1 MSPRAIFCWILF
13 LCLPA
18 ITANEVVFAY
28 YNLENYLPMPRI
40 VDGKRVE
47 NAPKP
52 EPEISALIAMLKRI
66 RPDVLGV
73 VEIGD
78 RTMLADLQ
86 ERLSAAGMVF
96 PHSEWVASPEGE
108 RHIALLSRFPIVASD
123 SRPDVAFELDG
134 RFHRMGRGILDATL
148 EITPGYRLRLVGVHL
163 KSRRAVSAFDE
174 KKFRAR
180 EALLVRAHL
189 DSIFKTDSSVNLLLF
204 GDLNDTKNESPVR
217 DIQGILGSRSAMR
230 DLPLRDS
237 QGLVWTH
244 FWSAADVYSRID
256 YLLASEGLWPELKLS
271 RSGIGGGREWRRAS
285 DHRPLYTTIS
295 TSE

>member
-1 MSPRAIFCWILF
+1 MSPRGIFCWILF
-13 LCLPA
+13 FCLPVLPA
-18 ITANEVVFAY
+18 KEVVVAY
-28 YNLENYLPMPRI
+28 YNLENYLPMPRV

-52 EPEISALIAMLKRI
+52 ESEIAALIAMLKRI

-78 RTMLADLQ
+78 QAMLADFQ
-86 ERLSAAGMVF
+86 ARLSAVGMVF
-96 PHSEWVASPEGE
+96 PHSEWVDSPDGG
-108 RHIALLSRFPIVASD
+108 RYIALLSRFPIVARN
-123 SRPDVAFELDG
+123 SRADVTFELDG
-134 RFHRMGRGILDATL
+134 RYHRMGRGILDATV
-148 EITPGYRLRLVGVHL
+148 EITPGYQLRLVGVHL
-163 KSRRAVSAFDE
+163 KSRRVVPAFDE

-189 DSIFKTDSSVNLLLF
+189 NSIFKADSSVNLLLF
-204 GDLNDTKNESPVR
+204 GDLNDTKNESPVK
-217 DIQGILGSRSAMR
+217 DIQGISGSRTAMR
-230 DLPLRDS
+230 DLPLRDA

-244 FWSAADVYSRID
+244 FWSEADVYSRID

>member
-1 MSPRAIFCWILF
+1 MSPRGIFCWILF
-13 LCLPA
+13 FCLPVLPA
-18 ITANEVVFAY
+18 KEVVVAY
-28 YNLENYLPMPRI
+28 YNLENYLPMPRV

-52 EPEISALIAMLKRI
+52 VSEIAALIAMLKRI

-78 RTMLADLQ
+78 QAMLADFQ
-86 ERLSAAGMVF
+86 ERLSAVGMVF
-96 PHSEWVASPEGE
+96 PHSEWVGAPERG
-108 RHIALLSRFPIVASD
+108 RHIALLSRFPIVARNSK
-123 SRPDVAFELDG
+123 PDVPFELDG
-134 RFHRMGRGILDATL
+134 RYHRMGRGILDATV
-148 EITPGYRLRLVGVHL
+148 EITPSYQLRLVGVHL
-163 KSRRAVSAFDE
+163 KSRRAVPAFDE

-189 DSIFKTDSSVNLLLF
+189 DSIFKADSSVNLLLF

-217 DIQGILGSRSAMR
+217 DIQGISGSRTAMR
-230 DLPLRDS
+230 DLPLRDAH
-237 QGLVWTH
+237 GLVWTH
-244 FWSAADVYSRID
+244 FWSEADVYSRID